1 MAVKSIFTWM
11 AVGPTKSVQEDT
23 LCHFMTDVAGGA
35 IAFLTTQQFIRLNN
49 CSDHPLLVWLC

>member
-23 LCHFMTDVAGGA
+23 LVPLFMTDVAGMA
-35 IAFLTTQQFIRLNN
+35 MFSNHTAVHQAE
-49 CSDHPLLVWLC
+49 